1 MKKVISMTLALVMA
15 ASLAACGGGAS
26 SGSSAAAQSA
36 PAPTPE
42 STAAEA
48 QDSTAS
54 AGDDGTLYGTASADI
69 ESTVSSFT
77 AAYEALTADIATY
90 DDYVAN
96 VDRVEAFYATVIE
109 ETRNLCIRL
118 REYGADYVDSVL
130 SSGLTCDEM
139 YDELDVLYDDLYDDA
154 GGDVYDEI
162 YDDLMGDLYDVF
174 YDGILK
180 DAYDTV
186 DYSDWADTH
195 SNEYDFW
202 SDAHSDI
209 YDEWSDFHSDIYD
222 LWSDVRG
229 ELWDDDLDRAAEK
242 LADFRADLQSLKEES
257 AQTGSAGSQA
267 ASSSAPAESTAS
279 GTAPEEL
286 VDGMRPDFKN
296 AMDSY
301 ETFMGEYCDFMAK
314 YNESD
319 GSDLSLLSDYAS
331 FLSQYAEMAESF
343 EAWDSE
349 DLTDAETAYYL
360 EVQTRVSQKLLE
372 VAG

>member
-69 ESTVSSFT
+69 ESTVSSLT
-77 AAYEALTADIATY
+77 AAYEALTADIATH

-96 VDRVEAFYATVIE
+96 VDRVEAFYATVVE

-186 DYSDWADTH
+186 DCSDWADTH

-349 DLTDAETAYYL
+349 NLTDAEAAYYL

>member
-15 ASLAACGGGAS
+15 ASLAACGSGAS
-26 SGSSAAAQSA
+26 SGSSATAQSA

-42 STAAEA
+42 STAAET

-69 ESTVSSFT
+69 ESTVSSLT

-96 VDRVEAFYATVIE
+96 VDRVEAFYTTVLE

-180 DAYDTV
+180 DTYDTV

-286 VDGMRPDFKN
+286 VDGMRPDFKS

-331 FLSQYAEMAESF
+331 CLSQYAEMADSF

>member
-69 ESTVSSFT
+69 ESTVSSLT
-77 AAYEALTADIATY
+77 AAYEALTADIVTY

-257 AQTGSAGSQA
+257 AQTGSAGSPA
-267 ASSSAPAESTAS
+267 AASSAPAESTAS

-286 VDGMRPDFKN
+286 VDGMRPDFKS

>member
-26 SGSSAAAQSA
+26 SGSSAAAQST

-69 ESTVSSFT
+69 ESTVSSLT

-279 GTAPEEL
+279 GTVPEEL

>member
-26 SGSSAAAQSA
+26 SGSSAAAQST

-69 ESTVSSFT
+69 ESTVSSLT

-195 SNEYDFW
+195 SNEYDF
-202 SDAHSDI
+202 
-209 YDEWSDFHSDIYD
+209 
-222 LWSDVRG
+222 
-229 ELWDDDLDRAAEK
+229 
-242 LADFRADLQSLKEES
+242 
-257 AQTGSAGSQA
+257 
-267 ASSSAPAESTAS
+267 
-279 GTAPEEL
+279 
-286 VDGMRPDFKN
+286 
-296 AMDSY
+296 
-301 ETFMGEYCDFMAK
+301 
-314 YNESD
+314 
-319 GSDLSLLSDYAS
+319 
-331 FLSQYAEMAESF
+331 
-343 EAWDSE
+343 
-349 DLTDAETAYYL
+349 
-360 EVQTRVSQKLLE
+360 
-372 VAG
+372 

>member
-26 SGSSAAAQSA
+26 SGSSAAAQST

-69 ESTVSSFT
+69 ESTVSSLT
-77 AAYEALTADIATY
+77 ATYEALTADIATY

-96 VDRVEAFYATVIE
+96 VDRVEAFYATVVE

-195 SNEYDFW
+195 CNEYDFW

-279 GTAPEEL
+279 GTVPEEL

>member
-26 SGSSAAAQSA
+26 SGSSAAAQST

-69 ESTVSSFT
+69 ESTVSSLT

-319 GSDLSLLSDYAS
+319 GSNLSLLSDYAS

>member
-69 ESTVSSFT
+69 ESTVSSLT
-77 AAYEALTADIATY
+77 AAYEALTADIVTY

>member
-26 SGSSAAAQSA
+26 SGSSAAAQST

-69 ESTVSSFT
+69 ESTVSSLT

-96 VDRVEAFYATVIE
+96 VDRVEAFYATVVE

-139 YDELDVLYDDLYDDA
+139 YNELDVLYDDLYDDA

-267 ASSSAPAESTAS
+267 ASSSAPVESTAS

-286 VDGMRPDFKN
+286 VDGMRPDFKS

-360 EVQTRVSQKLLE
+360 EVQTRVSQKLLK

>member
-69 ESTVSSFT
+69 ESTVSSLT

-96 VDRVEAFYATVIE
+96 VDRVEAFYATVVK

-195 SNEYDFW
+195 SNEYEFW

>member
-36 PAPTPE
+36 PPPTPE
-42 STAAEA
+42 STAAET

-69 ESTVSSFT
+69 ESTVSSLT

>member
-26 SGSSAAAQSA
+26 SGSSAAAQST

-69 ESTVSSFT
+69 ESTVSSLT
-77 AAYEALTADIATY
+77 ATYEALTADIATY

-96 VDRVEAFYATVIE
+96 VDRVEAFYATVVE

-279 GTAPEEL
+279 GTVPEEL

-343 EAWDSE
+343 ETWDSE

>member
-1 MKKVISMTLALVMA
+1 MKKVVSMTLALVMA

-69 ESTVSSFT
+69 ESTVSSLT

-162 YDDLMGDLYDVF
+162 YDDLMGDLFDAF
-174 YDGILK
+174 YGGVLSDIP
-180 DAYDTV
+180 DNA
-186 DYSDWADTH
+186 DYSAWSDTLSH
-195 SNEYDFW
+195 EYDLW
-202 SDAHSDI
+202 SGTNSAV
-209 YDEWSDFHSDIYD
+209 YDEWSDYLESIYD

-279 GTAPEEL
+279 GTVPEEL

>member
-15 ASLAACGGGAS
+15 ASLAACGSGAS
-26 SGSSAAAQSA
+26 SGSSATAQSA

-42 STAAEA
+42 STTAET

-69 ESTVSSFT
+69 ESTVSSLT
-77 AAYEALTADIATY
+77 APYEALTADIATY

>member
-1 MKKVISMTLALVMA
+1 MKKVVSMTLALVMA
-15 ASLAACGGGAS
+15 ASLAACGSGTS
-26 SGSSAAAQSA
+26 SGSSATAQSA

-42 STAAEA
+42 STAAET

-69 ESTVSSFT
+69 ESTVSSLT

-96 VDRVEAFYATVIE
+96 VDRVEAFYTTVLE

-222 LWSDVRG
+222 LCSDVRG
-229 ELWDDDLDRAAEK
+229 ELWDDDLDRAAKK

>member
-1 MKKVISMTLALVMA
+1 MTLALVMA
-15 ASLAACGGGAS
+15 SSLAACGGGAS

-69 ESTVSSFT
+69 ESTVSSLT
-77 AAYEALTADIATY
+77 AAYEALTADIVTY

-301 ETFMGEYCDFMAK
+301 ETVVGEYCAFMAK

-349 DLTDAETAYYL
+349 NLTDAETPYYP
-360 EVQTRVSQKLLE
+360 EGHPRVIQKLVE
-372 VAG
+372 VPG

>member
-1 MKKVISMTLALVMA
+1 MKKVVSMTLALVMA
-15 ASLAACGGGAS
+15 ASLVACGGGAS
-26 SGSSAAAQSA
+26 SGSSATAQSA

-69 ESTVSSFT
+69 ESTVSSLT
-77 AAYEALTADIATY
+77 AAYEALTADIATH

-96 VDRVEAFYATVIE
+96 VDRVEAFYATVVE

-118 REYGADYVDSVL
+118 REYGAGYVDSVL

-267 ASSSAPAESTAS
+267 ASSSAPVESTAS

-331 FLSQYAEMAESF
+331 FLSQYAEMAECF

>member
-26 SGSSAAAQSA
+26 SGSSATAQSA
-36 PAPTPE
+36 PPPTPE
-42 STAAEA
+42 STAAET

-69 ESTVSSFT
+69 ESTVSSLT

-267 ASSSAPAESTAS
+267 ESSSAPAESAAS

-286 VDGMRPDFKN
+286 VDGMRPDFKS

>member
-69 ESTVSSFT
+69 ESTVSSLT
-77 AAYEALTADIATY
+77 AAYEALTADIVTY

-222 LWSDVRG
+222 LCSDVRG
-229 ELWDDDLDRAAEK
+229 ELWDDDLDRAAKK

>member
-26 SGSSAAAQSA
+26 SGSSAAAQST

-69 ESTVSSFT
+69 ESTVSSLT

-139 YDELDVLYDDLYDDA
+139 YNELDVLYDDLYDDA

-343 EAWDSE
+343 ETWDSE

>member
-1 MKKVISMTLALVMA
+1 MQTGRFSPPEFQGGQNHEKGHFDDIGLVMA

-26 SGSSAAAQSA
+26 SGSSAAAQST

-69 ESTVSSFT
+69 ESTVSSLT

-257 AQTGSAGSQA
+257 AQNRQRRQSGGVLLCARGKHSQRDRAGRTGRRY
-267 ASSSAPAESTAS
+267 AS
-279 GTAPEEL
+279 GL
-286 VDGMRPDFKN
+286 QKRHGQLRDFH
-296 AMDSY
+296 
-301 ETFMGEYCDFMAK
+301 G
-314 YNESD
+314 
-319 GSDLSLLSDYAS
+319 GIL
-331 FLSQYAEMAESF
+331 
-343 EAWDSE
+343 
-349 DLTDAETAYYL
+349 
-360 EVQTRVSQKLLE
+360 
-372 VAG
+372 

>member
-1 MKKVISMTLALVMA
+1 MKKVVSMTLALVMA
-15 ASLAACGGGAS
+15 ASLAACGSGTS
-26 SGSSAAAQSA
+26 SGSSATAQSA

-42 STAAEA
+42 STAAET

-69 ESTVSSFT
+69 ESTVSSLT

-96 VDRVEAFYATVIE
+96 VDRVEAFYTTVLE

-279 GTAPEEL
+279 GTVPEEL

>member
-26 SGSSAAAQSA
+26 SGSSAAAQST

-69 ESTVSSFT
+69 ESTVSSLT

-180 DAYDTV
+180 DAYDTI

-343 EAWDSE
+343 EAWASE

-360 EVQTRVSQKLLE
+360 EVQTRVSQKLME